1 MDISLLA
8 HLLVTERHRQRA
20 ASGGGWSVPVMSDRE
35 VPPEAE
41 PMLVTNARGGFV
53 PTRRNHEGFARFG
66 ISACPLESE
75 PVLLGRFYGALA
87 SLSSCSKWPN
97 RFSSAN
103 EAIGAMQA
111 TTYKPKT
118 LVVSESLI
126 SQFTTDESGVLVGNI
141 DGIKVLSANLPIGG
155 ALLFTNP
162 TLLGVYVRI
171 GDHLGLQFYN
181 VRQTVAVIKVDGLD

>member
-1 MDISLLA
+1 
-8 HLLVTERHRQRA
+8 
-20 ASGGGWSVPVMSDRE
+20 
-35 VPPEAE
+35 
-41 PMLVTNARGGFV
+41 
-53 PTRRNHEGFARFG
+53 
-66 ISACPLESE
+66 
-75 PVLLGRFYGALA
+75 
-87 SLSSCSKWPN
+87 
-97 RFSSAN
+97 
-103 EAIGAMQA
+103 MQA